1 MLRVYVLQLLPMVAP
16 GYIDVCLQLTGRDGG
31 ISMPC
36 VSKMLVSR
44 TKYVPYHMNESL
56 KSQIQISLSQRRP

>member
-1 MLRVYVLQLLPMVAP
+1 MLGVYVLQLLPMVAP

-36 VSKMLVSR
+36 VSKI
-44 TKYVPYHMNESL
+44 KC
-56 KSQIQISLSQRRP
+56 

>member
-1 MLRVYVLQLLPMVAP
+1 MVAP
-16 GYIDVCLQLTGRDGG
+16 GHIDVCLQLTGRHGE
-31 ISMPC
+31 ITMSY

-56 KSQIQISLSQRRP
+56 KPQIR